1 MEGFFD
7 SDKFRMRPLVRS
19 TGPIKDK
26 PEIGSDGY
34 EHLTPVHWRFLGE
47 KKDHLYETSGVR
59 WSDVVINDVP
69 LEKSFEY
76 EDDIIRI
83 EAERSISSEEQ
94 GVIMVNSR
102 PTQPLSIVEE
112 VDDKDKRWVKRLERL
127 YPMNF
132 QEAKK
137 KKKSIERYPV
147 KPKGKKQVRDE
158 KLYCSSDKFQE
169 ITDEKGGAESV
180 LDYTI
185 MVNRHNDYEIIK
197 DLMMRTPSD
206 PFWPHQYHIIKKPIY
221 TKYCPPLHWLEPY
234 VQWEKIFVHL
244 NEILTGKKR
253 KYVYYPDGPSE
264 SGREEP
270 CIYFYDG
277 DRDSDDTLASDW
289 CSTKNYMD
297 PTLYFTMY
305 YPDFY

>member
-7 SDKFRMRPLVRS
+7 SDKFRMRPLVQS
-19 TGPIKDK
+19 TGKDK
-26 PEIGSDGY
+26 SEIGSDGC
-34 EHLTPVHWRFLGE
+34 ELLTPVHWRFLGE
-47 KKDHLYETSGVR
+47 KKDHLYETLGVR

-83 EAERSISSEEQ
+83 EAERSIPSEEQ

-102 PTQPLSIVEE
+102 PTQPLSIVRE

-137 KKKSIERYPV
+137 KRKSIERYPV

-158 KLYCSSDKFQE
+158 KIHSSVDKFQE
-169 ITDEKGGAESV
+169 ITDEKGGAESI

-185 MVNRHNDYEIIK
+185 MVHRHNDYEIIK
-197 DLMMRTPSD
+197 DEMMRTPGG
-206 PFWPHQYHIIKKPIY
+206 PPQYNIIKKPIY

-234 VQWEKIFVHL
+234 VQWEKIFIHL

-253 KYVYYPDGPSE
+253 NYVYYPDGPSQ
-264 SGREEP
+264 SGKEEP

-277 DRDSDDTLASDW
+277 DRDSDDTLACDW
-289 CSTKNYMD
+289 ISPKDYMD
-297 PTLYFTMY
+297 PTVYFTMY

>member
-26 PEIGSDGY
+26 SEIGSDGC

-47 KKDHLYETSGVR
+47 KKDQLYETPTTR

-76 EDDIIRI
+76 EDDIILI
-83 EAERSISSEEQ
+83 EAERSNPSEEQ

-102 PTQPLSIVEE
+102 PTQPLSIVGE
-112 VDDKDKRWVKRLERL
+112 VGDKDKRWVKRLEKL

-132 QEAKK
+132 LEAKK
-137 KKKSIERYPV
+137 KKKSIEKYPV
-147 KPKGKKQVRDE
+147 KPKCKKQVRDE
-158 KLYCSSDKFQE
+158 KIYSSADKFQE

-185 MVNRHNDYEIIK
+185 MVHRHNDYETVK
-197 DLMMRTPSD
+197 GEMMRTPGDS
-206 PFWPHQYHIIKKPIY
+206 FWTLKPIY

-234 VQWEKIFVHL
+234 VQWKKIFVHL
-244 NEILTGKKR
+244 NELQTGKKDR
-253 KYVYYPDGPSE
+253 DYYYYPDKNLLEFPETNISCGK
-264 SGREEP
+264 EP
-270 CIYFYDG
+270 CIFFYDKN
-277 DRDSDDTLASDW
+277 SDDLNYNFNW
-289 CSTKNYMD
+289 STDYMD
-297 PTLYFTMY
+297 VYNYFNSY
-305 YPDFY
+305 